1 MKRRKPRIL
10 MMVMALVLS
19 AGISAVAQGALNKRV
34 ELVAGKA
41 ETISLPQAAA
51 DILVANP
58 AIADV
63 GSLRADR
70 LFVVGRNVGDTN
82 VLAFDSDGNQLADI
96 AVHVRVDKSTLSQS
110 LRELF
115 PKEKIDVDTVNNSII
130 LRGRVSSPAVAN
142 QVRDLASRFVAQGG
156 NQTLV
161 DLMTVRG
168 EMQVMLKVK
177 VIEIKRD
184 LLREIGLDL
193 DGQVTI
199 GANNWATLGVTTIA
213 GAGLSALT
221 PFGGGSLGLIQKGHL
236 GPLDINMQGLE
247 DRGLIN
253 TLAEPTLTA
262 ISGETAGF
270 LAGGEFPVPTGR
282 DQDGN
287 ITLEFK
293 QFGVSLNFIPTVL
306 DSKRISLQLTSEVSE
321 KSEAD
326 SITLINTIIPGLT
339 VSRAQTTVQMGS
351 GGTLMIAGLLKS
363 RTVDSVNGLPGFQDI
378 PIIGELFKSKSFQR
392 GESELVFLVTPYL
405 VEPFADPSAE
415 RLTEADDELL
425 QEILQTGTT
434 TTPMPVRAERPVNP
448 ANPGVVP
455 NTRPVMEMKKS
466 GGNGR
471 TYQRQGA
478 EPRSAGMKKAEAK
491 KIRWFG
497 DKHVQTAAASEGWQ
511 AMPVEQAAA
520 EPALKIPRQGLM
532 LPVEGGDKQ
541 AMIDDLQHLLAKTL
555 PLPKRKPVMGEKKLA
570 AKLPVKEE
578 TAKPVVTGRLQ
589 PVEQAPLAP
598 VTTLAVSESVK
609 RGAVLAAVSAPLPKR
624 KPQQAAAK
632 GLSEHAKAEAKQ
644 AAEKTELVTA
654 PAPKAEKA
662 AKPART
668 TNAAKPAAVEKGERA
683 LSATFV
689 SGLRKIYGNR
699 VSATLG
705 AERSYGYIVD

>member
-1 MKRRKPRIL
+1 MKRSKPRIL
-10 MMVMALVLS
+10 MMMMALVLS

-41 ETISLPQAAA
+41 ETISLPLAAA

-82 VLAFDSDGNQLADI
+82 VLAFDADGNQLADI

-115 PKEKIDVDTVNNSII
+115 PKEKIEVDTVNNSII

-142 QVRDLASRFVAQGG
+142 QVRDLASRFIGQSN

-177 VIEIKRD
+177 VIEVKRD
-184 LLREIGLDL
+184 LLREIGIDL
-193 DGQVTI
+193 DGQATI
-199 GANNWATLGVTTIA
+199 GASNWASLGVTTIA
-213 GAGLSALT
+213 GSGLSSLA

-236 GPLDINMQGLE
+236 GPLDVNMQGLE
-247 DRGLIN
+247 DKGLIN

-321 KSEAD
+321 KSDAD

-405 VEPFADPSAE
+405 VEPFADPAADRVTS
-415 RLTEADDELL
+415 ADDDLL

-448 ANPGVVP
+448 GVMPGSTP
-455 NTRPVMEMKKS
+455 NITPVMEMKKS
-466 GGNGR
+466 GER
-471 TYQRQGA
+471 QYPRQGA
-478 EPRSAGMKKAEAK
+478 EPRTAGEKKAEMK
-491 KIRWFG
+491 KIHWFG
-497 DKHVQTAAASEGWQ
+497 KKPVETADAGWQEMQQVAAA
-511 AMPVEQAAA
+511 PVE
-520 EPALKIPRQGLM
+520 PVVRIPQQGLN
-532 LPVEGGDKQ
+532 LPVEGKQ
-541 AMIDDLQHLLAKTL
+541 AMIDDFQHLLAKTL
-555 PLPKRKPVMGEKKLA
+555 PLPKRKPNMGEKKLA
-570 AKLPVKEE
+570 KAQPAAETVKP
-578 TAKPVVTGRLQ
+578 AVTGRVQ
-589 PVEQAPLAP
+589 PVEQEALAAPKVELAID
-598 VTTLAVSESVK
+598 ESVK

-624 KPQQAAAK
+624 KPQQQAAARP
-632 GLSEHAKAEAKQ
+632 LSEHAAVEAVKVEKKV
-644 AAEKTELVTA
+644 AAVTK
-654 PAPKAEKA
+654 PVSAPKQDKA
-662 AKPART
+662 
-668 TNAAKPAAVEKGERA
+668 EKGERA
-683 LSATFV
+683 LSASFV
-689 SGLRKIYGNR
+689 NGLRKIYGNR